1 MKKKINV
8 IAEIGINHDGSF
20 NKAKRLINL
29 AKKSGADSVKFQ
41 LFEPKD
47 LYLPVSKNFKGVSKF
62 KLMESEILKL
72 RLYAKINK
80 IKFICTA
87 FSLRSASFL
96 KSIKVDAIKIASM
109 DANNFILIEH
119 CLRLNLPI
127 IISTGMCNI
136 NDLKKLSKLI
146 KDNKKVSVLHCLSN
160 YPAKIKDINLSS
172 LKVFKKIFNKNISIG
187 YSDHTIGYIA
197 CIAAITE
204 GAEILEKHFTIQKKN
219 YYDHIHSAD
228 ETDMKII
235 TNFAKNYC
243 LCLGKPNYLNI
254 RKDLYNKKLFRR
266 GVYSKKKIKKGTFL
280 SLENTIIARPQ
291 KNSKLILDKKLFQK
305 RINKNFN
312 QNKPINIGDI
322 LK

>member
-1 MKKKINV
+1 
-8 IAEIGINHDGSF
+8 
-20 NKAKRLINL
+20 
-29 AKKSGADSVKFQ
+29 
-41 LFEPKD
+41 
-47 LYLPVSKNFKGVSKF
+47 
-62 KLMESEILKL
+62 
-72 RLYAKINK
+72 
-80 IKFICTA
+80 
-87 FSLRSASFL
+87 
-96 KSIKVDAIKIASM
+96 
-109 DANNFILIEH
+109 
-119 CLRLNLPI
+119 
-127 IISTGMCNI
+127 MCNI
-136 NDLKKLSKLI
+136 NDLKRLSKLI

-172 LKVFKKIFNKNISIG
+172 LKKFKKIFNKNISIG

-228 ETDMKII
+228 EVDMKII
-235 TNFAKNYC
+235 TNFAKNYR

-280 SLENTIIARPQ
+280 SLENIIFARPQ
-291 KNSKLILDKKLFQK
+291 KNSKLILDEKLFQK

-312 QNKPINIGDI
+312 QNRPINIGDI